1 MDMFPRLFLAINLG
15 TIFNIT
21 SCISIFCNFFNF
33 PAKGRRIHETQE
45 TGASVPRAL
54 GRLLTRQI
62 VMVMRQHFPDLLP
75 WLGGLKD
82 TRKPNVDYSVG
93 EVSMAGIA
101 LFILKEGSRNAMNLD
116 RSDDAFRQN
125 YEKVFGAG
133 LPHMDVVED
142 LFRKLGTDG
151 LENVKNLMVNSL
163 LRKKVFRDHLA
174 PGGGLIV
181 AIDGTGVATYQ
192 SDPGGGRTSKT
203 YKSGKTRHFDYV
215 LEAKIVTANGLSIS
229 VGTAWIENVGEDY
242 DKQDCE
248 QKAFVRLA
256 AKMKALFPRMRM
268 CIAADGLYPNATFF
282 GICQK
287 NQWDYIV
294 TLKDGNLAAVWEEL
308 GLRPKDTRDTR
319 EVQAKVKLKQTYRW
333 VNAIEYGKFSLNW
346 VECIEELTNKD
357 GTVSIGRFVHVTN
370 LPLDR
375 DAAAKVSKAGR
386 LRWRIENEG
395 FNDQKNGGYNL
406 GHKFSRVSFNAMKN
420 YYQCLQIAHIIN
432 QLAMHTTAIA
442 GELKQ
447 WPNLTH
453 AHIWTKFLQY
463 LATTTDSQAE
473 IHQGNERRRQ
483 VRMA

>member
-1 MDMFPRLFLAINLG
+1 M
-15 TIFNIT
+15 
-21 SCISIFCNFFNF
+21 
-33 PAKGRRIHETQE
+33 
-45 TGASVPRAL
+45 PRAL

-62 VMVMRQHFPDLLP
+62 VMVMRQHFPDLLT
-75 WLGGLKD
+75 WLDGLKD
-82 TRKPNVDYSVG
+82 TRKANVSYSVG

-116 RSDDAFRQN
+116 RSDDAFGEN
-125 YEKVFGAG
+125 YEKVFGAR

-142 LFRKLGTDG
+142 LFRRLGTDG
-151 LENVKNLMVNSL
+151 LEHVKNLMVDSL
-163 LRKKVFRDHLA
+163 LRKKVFREHLA
-174 PGGGLIV
+174 PGGGLVV
-181 AIDGTGVATYQ
+181 AVDGTGVATYGA
-192 SDPGGGRTSKT
+192 DPGGGRTSKT

-242 DKQDCE
+242 DKQDRE

-256 AKMKALFPRMRM
+256 AKLKGLFPRMRM

-287 NQWDYIV
+287 NRWDYIV
-294 TLKDGNLAAVWEEL
+294 TLKEGNLASVWEEL

-319 EVQAKVKLKQTYRW
+319 EVCAKLRLKQTYKW
-333 VNAIEYGKFSLNW
+333 VNAIEYGKYSLNW
-346 VECIEELTNKD
+346 VECVEELTNKD
-357 GTVSIGRFVHVTN
+357 ATVSTGRSVHVTN

-375 DAAAKVSKAGR
+375 DAAVKVSKAGR

-406 GHKFSRVSFNAMKN
+406 GHKFSRVSFNAIKN
-420 YYQCLQIAHIIN
+420 YYQRLQIAHIIN
-432 QLAMHTTAIA
+432 QLAMHTTAVA
-442 GELKQ
+442 EGLKQ
-447 WPNLTH
+447 SPTLTH
-453 AHIWTKFLQY
+453 RHVWKKLLQY
-463 LATTTDSQAE
+463 LATATDSREE